1 MSLLSL
7 GLPQSYYT
15 QDPKAGRGVAFNWA
29 VFRRLLRLSRH
40 RWPSVVALTSAV
52 VTGVVVT
59 LVPPLF
65 FRQIIDH
72 DIPQRHK
79 GLIVEHGLLA
89 LAAYVAGLTLS
100 ALGNYMAA
108 RVSSGVIVDI
118 RTALFDK
125 FQQMPHLFF
134 IRARSGLIT
143 NRFVNDVYNAQQLIT
158 VTFGSALATFFAFGF
173 TVGIMAF
180 LSWQVTLFALIAV
193 PAFVIPSFLLSRR
206 VHAATRNQLERFGE
220 LTAFLNERLDVN
232 GSLLAKLYSRREAEN
247 ELFAE
252 RAGAVRSGII
262 RLTFFI
268 QAMTLS
274 TGLMAIGGL
283 IATYIFGGLQVVNG
297 ALTIGTMVALSTY
310 ILRAATPV
318 LTLSNV
324 RATFLQAQVSL
335 ERVFEVLDAPDENR
349 ALPAGAP
356 AHSTLASGDIE
367 FSNVSF
373 RYPPASASYI
383 HSLEIPAPSATGDGA
398 MSPALHEISFTAA
411 AGTITALVGPSGAGK
426 STLCGLLVGLF
437 RPESGTV
444 SVGGVDLATM
454 TGDDIRK
461 AVGMVTQDAYFFHDT
476 IAANLRIARTDA
488 TDDELVEACRQ
499 ARIHDLI
506 ESLPAGY
513 DTLVGERGHRFSG
526 GEKQRLAVA
535 RLLLKNPRVVILDEA
550 TAHLDTRTE
559 QLVRD
564 ALSVALRGR
573 TALVIAHRL
582 STIQSADQ
590 ILVVMGGRIVER
602 GRHQDLLARGGTY
615 SALYSTQYSD
625 APDGATTPEQ
635 LTATE

>member
-29 VFRRLLRLSRH
+29 VYRRLLRLSRH
-40 RWPSVVALTSAV
+40 RWPSVMTLTSAV

-100 ALGNYMAA
+100 ALGNYMAS

-125 FQQMPHLFF
+125 FQRMPHLFF
-134 IRARSGLIT
+134 IRARSGMIT

-158 VTFGSALATFFAFGF
+158 VTFGTALGTFVAFGF

-220 LTAFLNERLDVN
+220 LTAFLNERLDVS
-232 GSLLAKLYSRREAEN
+232 GSLLAKLYGRRDTEN
-247 ELFAE
+247 EMFAE
-252 RAGAVRSGII
+252 RAYAVRSGIV

-283 IATYIFGGLQVVNG
+283 IATYIYGGLQVANG
-297 ALTIGTMVALSTY
+297 VLTLGTMVALSTY

-324 RATFLQAQVSL
+324 RATFLQGQVSL
-335 ERVFEVLDAPDENR
+335 ERVFEVLDAPDENQ
-349 ALPAGAP
+349 ALPPGAP
-356 AHSTLASGDIE
+356 GQSILRSGDIE

-373 RYPPASASYI
+373 RYPPASTSYI
-383 HSLEIPAPSATGDGA
+383 QSLEIPAPSPTGETA
-398 MSPALHEISFTAA
+398 MSWALHEVSFTAA
-411 AGTITALVGPSGAGK
+411 AGTLTALVGPSGAGK

-444 SVGGVDLATM
+444 SIGGVDLATM

-461 AVGMVTQDAYFFHDT
+461 TVGMVTQDAYFFHDT
-476 IAANLRIARTDA
+476 IAANLRLARPDA
-488 TDDELVEACRQ
+488 TDEQLIEACRQ
-499 ARIHDLI
+499 ARIHDVI
-506 ESLPAGY
+506 ESLPGGY

-535 RLLLKNPRVVILDEA
+535 RLLLKDPAVVILDEA

-564 ALSVALRGR
+564 ALTVALSGR
-573 TALVIAHRL
+573 TSVVIAHRL
-582 STIQSADQ
+582 STIESADQ
-590 ILVVMGGRIVER
+590 ILVLVGGRIVDR
-602 GRHQDLLARGGTY
+602 GRHQDLLDRQGTY
-615 SALYSTQYSD
+615 AALYSTNYGSGTSTPDD
-625 APDGATTPEQ
+625 ASTPG
-635 LTATE
+635 